1 MRRLNILNNTS
12 SVTSDDD
19 NDTPFDPASLF
30 NLKKE
35 NDIKVDGNK
44 IYFYKGVSRDSVLNL
59 IGVLNENIKK
69 LKAVVSQIGSID
81 NIPIYLFIN
90 SEGGDYFAGLSAMDH
105 IKNMN
110 YPIYTVIDGMVASA
124 ATFISL
130 AGTKRFITRS
140 SWVLVHQIRS
150 WFGGM
155 YTHEQLKDEMEN
167 SGNIMKSLNIM
178 YSEHTRIPKKKLDQ
192 FFKHDLYID
201 SSQALKY
208 GIADYIYSGNDSENI
223 ITKKQKIIK

>member
-1 MRRLNILNNTS
+1 MKRINILNNTS

-19 NDTPFDPASLF
+19 NDTPFDPSSLF

-167 SGNIMKSLNIM
+167 SGNIMKSLNMM
-178 YSEHTRIPKKKLDQ
+178 YSEHTKIPKKKLDQ

-208 GIADYIYSGNDSENI
+208 GIAEYIYSGNEYQNSE
-223 ITKKQKIIK
+223 KKQKIIK

>member
-1 MRRLNILNNTS
+1 MKRLNILNNTS

-81 NIPIYLFIN
+81 YIPIYLFIN

-110 YPIYTVIDGMVASA
+110 YPIYTIIDGMVASA

-178 YSEHTRIPKKKLDQ
+178 YSEHTKIPKKKLDQ

-201 SSQALKY
+201 SAQALKY
-208 GIADYIYSGNDSENI
+208 GIADYIYSGNEYGN
-223 ITKKQKIIK
+223 TKKQKIIQN

>member
-1 MRRLNILNNTS
+1 MKRINILNNTS

-19 NDTPFDPASLF
+19 NDTPFDPSSLF

-167 SGNIMKSLNIM
+167 SGNIMKSLNTM
-178 YSEHTRIPKKKLDQ
+178 YSEHTKIPKKKLDQ

-208 GIADYIYSGNDSENI
+208 GIADYIYSGNEYQNSE
-223 ITKKQKIIK
+223 KKQKIIK

>member
-1 MRRLNILNNTS
+1 MKRFRNGS
-12 SVTSDDD
+12 SVASDDD
-19 NDTPFDPASLF
+19 SDTPFDPSSLF
-30 NLKKE
+30 NFKKE

-69 LKAVVSQIGSID
+69 LKGVITQIGSSD
-81 NIPIYLFIN
+81 FIPIYLFIN

-105 IKNMN
+105 IRNMN
-110 YPIYTVIDGMVASA
+110 YPIYTIIDGMVASA

-130 AGTKRFITRS
+130 AGTKRFMTKS

-150 WFGGM
+150 WFNSGM
-155 YTHEQLKDEMEN
+155 YTHEELKDEMEN
-167 SGNIMKSLNIM
+167 SNNIMSSLHKM
-178 YSEHTRIPKKKLDQ
+178 YSDNTKIPKKKLDL

-201 SSQALKY
+201 SDQALKY
-208 GIADYIYSGNDSENI
+208 GLVDEIYYGNGDNRNNDNKN
-223 ITKKQKIIK
+223 KK

>member
-1 MRRLNILNNTS
+1 MKRINILNNTS

-178 YSEHTRIPKKKLDQ
+178 YSEHTKIPKKKLDQ

-208 GIADYIYSGNDSENI
+208 GIAEYIYSGNDYQNSE
-223 ITKKQKIIK
+223 KKQKIIK

>member
-1 MRRLNILNNTS
+1 MKRLNILNNTS